1 MILRQFLHQEPV
13 AVSYLLGCVGMGA
26 GAVVDPVFPIEP
38 YLQAAR
44 ALATPIRTVIDT
56 HLHADHL
63 SAGRALAEAAGAAYV
78 LHETARTAFP
88 FQAVRDSETISLGNV
103 ELSVLHTPGHTPEH
117 LSLLVTDKT
126 RAPEPWA
133 LLSGHTLMVGDV
145 GRTELASDAAS
156 GARTLF
162 ASLARLKTLPDHLEI
177 LPGALAGSVC
187 GRGLSGKPHS
197 TIGFERGFNE
207 AFAMAEENDFVAFML
222 ANIPPAPPAAAAL
235 RARNSGYAVGEAT
248 EP

>member
-13 AVSYLLGCVGMGA
+13 AVSYLLGCVGKGA
-26 GAVVDPVFPIEP
+26 GAVIDPVFPIEP
-38 YLQAAR
+38 YLRAAE

-63 SAGRALAEAAGAAYV
+63 SAGRAVAEAVGASYMLHESAEAAFV
-78 LHETARTAFP
+78 
-88 FQAVRDSETISLGNV
+88 FQAVRDGETLSLGNV

-133 LLSGHTLMVGDV
+133 LLSGHTLMVGNV
-145 GRTELASDAAS
+145 GRTELATDAAS

-162 ASLARLKTLPDHLEI
+162 ASLARLKALPDHLEI

-187 GRGLSGKPHS
+187 GRGLSGKPVS
-197 TIGFERGFNE
+197 TIGFERRFNE
-207 AFAMAEENDFVAFML
+207 AFAMVEEDGFVAFML
-222 ANIPPAPPAAAAL
+222 ANIPPAPPEAAAL
-235 RARNSGYAVGEAT
+235 RARNAGYVAAKAA
-248 EP
+248 